1 MSKFNRNLAITIG
14 INNYI
19 DGISTLS
26 TAVNDAKKIA
36 EILKQEH
43 DYQVWGLLDEQASLA
58 NCLRLLEEFLPQNVT
73 ESDRL
78 IFYFAGHGIALNS
91 DDGLEGFLIPQ
102 DAKLGDTSTYLPMV
116 RLQKALDNLPC
127 RHFLCILD
135 CCFAG
140 AFRWSSTRDLL
151 TAPEVIHQE
160 RYNRFIEA
168 AAWQVLTSTSH
179 NQLAADLLVLEDD
192 RGETDTHH
200 SPFAA
205 ALQQFSVG

>member
-1 MSKFNRNLAITIG
+1 MSQFKRNLAIIIG
-14 INNYI
+14 INKYTN
-19 DGISTLS
+19 GISTLS
-26 TAVNDAKKIA
+26 TAVNDAEKIA
-36 EILKQEH
+36 QILQQEH
-43 DYQVWGLLDEQASLA
+43 SYQVWGLLNEQATTTGFW
-58 NCLRLLEEFLPQNVT
+58 RLLEEFLPNNVA

-102 DAKLGDTSTYLPMV
+102 DAKLGDTSSYLPMV
-116 RLQKALDNLPC
+116 RLQQALDNLPC

-151 TAPEVIHQE
+151 IAPEVIHQE
-160 RYNRFIEA
+160 RYDRFIEA

-179 NQLAADLLVLEDD
+179 NQLAA
-192 RGETDTHH
+192 
-200 SPFAA
+200 
-205 ALQQFSVG
+205 